1 MCNYESSVFQ
11 IPYVSYANVWLNTKR
26 DMQELETLQIDSEDF
41 GDILGKLEES
51 FKFEFHESEIENLIT
66 IEQLADKVIS
76 RLDFQEGKECTS
88 QIVFYKLRK
97 HLIDKLK
104 ITEQEL
110 LPKTRLRDL
119 FQRKGRRQLWDN
131 VFADF
136 YVKIPKLTPPGY
148 LILTLILSFIASV
161 IVMFSSNF
169 IVGLVLFATSWI
181 GWKLSNRYGKSFP
194 VNDLG
199 ELAEKLSSENY
210 IDSRK
215 HKQTIN
221 IPEIKRLVY
230 EMIADWQS
238 EENKKIISMNTQ
250 LDYVG

>member
-1 MCNYESSVFQ
+1 M
-11 IPYVSYANVWLNTKR
+11 R
-26 DMQELETLQIDSEDF
+26 DMKELETLNIDSEDF
-41 GDILGKLEES
+41 EDILGKLQDS
-51 FKFEFHESEIENLIT
+51 FKFEFSDYEIENLIT
-66 IEQLADKVIS
+66 IDQLADRVIS
-76 RLDFQEGKECTS
+76 RLNYKEGEECTS

-97 HLIDKLK
+97 HLTDKLK
-104 ITEQEL
+104 ISDKEL
-110 LPKTRLRDL
+110 LPKTRIRDL
-119 FQRKGRRQLWDN
+119 FQRKGRRQLWDD
-131 VFADF
+131 VFAEF

-148 LILTLILSFIASV
+148 VILTLILSFIASV

-169 IVGLVLFATSWI
+169 IIGLLLFATSWI

-215 HKQTIN
+215 YKQTIN

-230 EMIADWQS
+230 DMIVDWQS
-238 EENKKIISMNTQ
+238 EEDKKIISMNTQ
-250 LDYVG
+250 LDYVGQ